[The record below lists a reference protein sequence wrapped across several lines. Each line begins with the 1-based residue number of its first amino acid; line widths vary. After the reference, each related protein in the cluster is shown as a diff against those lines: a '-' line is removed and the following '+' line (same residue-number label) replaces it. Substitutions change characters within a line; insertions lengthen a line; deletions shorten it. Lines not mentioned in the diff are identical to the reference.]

1 MSKSYTPPTLL
12 RRAQRGVS
20 LIESLV
26 ALLVLA
32 LGILG
37 LAGIQTRTLADTR
50 LTNARAAAIRMS
62 NDIQERM
69 KLNVEAQSLAAN
81 PYITGFGAVAAAT
94 TNCNTAPCTAAQL
107 AAFDL
112 AQWKATLSTALPGG
126 DAQIFASPDDTRQ
139 FGVLVSWT
147 DNQSTAA
154 NADLTD
160 YVAPFATNTNVAG
173 AACPANSLCHLTV
186 IRPL

>member
-1 MSKSYTPPTLL
+1 MKTPTL
-12 RRAQRGVS
+12 RRAQRGIS

-37 LAGIQTRTLADTR
+37 LAGIQTRTLTDTR

-62 NDIQERM
+62 SDIQERM
-69 KLNVEAQSLAAN
+69 KLNVEAQSLAPN
-81 PYITGFGAVAAAT
+81 PYLVDFGAAAAAPVD
-94 TNCNTAPCTAAQL
+94 CNTAACTAAQL
-107 AAFDL
+107 AAFDI

-126 DAQIFASPDDTRQ
+126 DARVFASPDDTRQ

-147 DNQSTAA
+147 NNQSTAA
-154 NADLTD
+154 DADLAD

-173 AACPANSLCHLTV
+173 VACPANSLCHLTV